1 MAVKLELYRVFKEVA
16 ETGNISAAAKN
27 LYISQS
33 AVSQSIKQLETALQA
48 RLFARS
54 PRGVTLTGEGQMLY
68 QYVRNALGLLATGE
82 DKLSQAQQLLLGTLT
97 IGASDTVTGQFL
109 TPYLDE
115 FHHQH
120 PGIRL
125 KIVSGRSAKVV
136 SMLRSGAVD
145 IAFASSP
152 KDSTLETWPCFATHS
167 VFVAGKNYH
176 CDFDKIYTRQ
186 EMAEFPLILLE
197 RKASSRVFLE
207 QEFLKAGVTLTPEIE
222 LSSRQLLVTL
232 AGIGLGVAGVTLEFV
247 RKDLESGDIR
257 LLKTDFTIPERS
269 VDMCTLKEVPPTA
282 AATAFMEM
290 VRRDMRDMETFLF
303 LFEMLGTI
311 AFAASGAVLGVR
323 KGLDVFGV
331 CILGLTTACGGGMV
345 RDVLL
350 GNTPPAAFQ
359 NPTASAVAV
368 VTSLTMFLSGVRHLL
383 MGNQRRY
390 DLFMLLM
397 DSAGLG
403 IFTVMGVRVVW
414 NCVEAPSLYLLVFVG
429 VLTGVGGG
437 LLRDVMAGDMPYIFV
452 KHIYACASLVG
463 AVICGVLRQSAGE
476 MTAMLVG
483 AAAVFAIRCLSAHY
497 RWNLPHPNA

>member
-33 AVSQSIKQLETALQA
+33 AVSQSVKQLETALQA

-109 TPYLDE
+109 TPYLDA
-115 FHHQH
+115 FHPQP

-125 KIVSGRSAKVV
+125 KIVSGRSAKVL

-152 KDSTLETWPCFATHS
+152 KDSTLDAWPCFATHS
-167 VFVAGKNYH
+167 VFVAGKNYD
-176 CDFDKIYTRQ
+176 CNFDKIYTRQ
-186 EMAEFPLILLE
+186 EIAEFPLILLE

-207 QEFLKAGVTLTPEIE
+207 HEFLKAGVTLTPEIE

-282 AATAFMEM
+282 AASAFMEM
-290 VRRDMRDMETFLF
+290 VQKD
-303 LFEMLGTI
+303 G
-311 AFAASGAVLGVR
+311 
-323 KGLDVFGV
+323 
-331 CILGLTTACGGGMV
+331 
-345 RDVLL
+345 
-350 GNTPPAAFQ
+350 
-359 NPTASAVAV
+359 
-368 VTSLTMFLSGVRHLL
+368 
-383 MGNQRRY
+383 
-390 DLFMLLM
+390 
-397 DSAGLG
+397 
-403 IFTVMGVRVVW
+403 
-414 NCVEAPSLYLLVFVG
+414 
-429 VLTGVGGG
+429 
-437 LLRDVMAGDMPYIFV
+437 
-452 KHIYACASLVG
+452 
-463 AVICGVLRQSAGE
+463 
-476 MTAMLVG
+476 
-483 AAAVFAIRCLSAHY
+483 
-497 RWNLPHPNA
+497 

>member
-152 KDSTLETWPCFATHS
+152 KDSTLETWPCFTTHS

-207 QEFLKAGVTLTPEIE
+207 QHFLQAGVTLTPEIE

-290 VRRDMRDMETFLF
+290 VRR
-303 LFEMLGTI
+303 
-311 AFAASGAVLGVR
+311 
-323 KGLDVFGV
+323 
-331 CILGLTTACGGGMV
+331 GM
-345 RDVLL
+345 
-350 GNTPPAAFQ
+350 
-359 NPTASAVAV
+359 
-368 VTSLTMFLSGVRHLL
+368 
-383 MGNQRRY
+383 
-390 DLFMLLM
+390 
-397 DSAGLG
+397 
-403 IFTVMGVRVVW
+403 
-414 NCVEAPSLYLLVFVG
+414 
-429 VLTGVGGG
+429 
-437 LLRDVMAGDMPYIFV
+437 
-452 KHIYACASLVG
+452 
-463 AVICGVLRQSAGE
+463 
-476 MTAMLVG
+476 
-483 AAAVFAIRCLSAHY
+483 
-497 RWNLPHPNA
+497 